1 MVPAMM
7 YKVPSLRLAA
17 LAVASTLVTAS
28 PAAAQFSNLP
38 LFPGLGPAI
47 EEPALSGRQ
56 VLQILSR
63 RGFEPLTGAQF
74 NGDAYV
80 VDAISPRGEAVRLVV
95 DAFDGRVLRRVN
107 LDGGFGGARGY
118 EPPPPP
124 VSRERRPDFGD
135 DEIVRPA
142 PRQPRQA
149 PSARVEPPPVAP
161 RAVTPAPER
170 QMERPSE
177 RPTARAPAPR
187 PSSPAPAPCRPRRPL
202 RPPPRRP
209 SPSPSVPPPPRP
221 RRRPAR
227 GPCA

>member
-1 MVPAMM
+1 M
-7 YKVPSLRLAA
+7 
-17 LAVASTLVTAS
+17 
-28 PAAAQFSNLP
+28 
-38 LFPGLGPAI
+38 
-47 EEPALSGRQ
+47 
-56 VLQILSR
+56 
-63 RGFEPLTGAQF
+63 
-74 NGDAYV
+74 
-80 VDAISPRGEAVRLVV
+80 V

-177 RPTARAPAPR
+177 RPTARAPAPAPEQPR
-187 PSSPAPAPCRPRRPL
+187 ARSVPPAPAPAPAAKAPE
-202 RPPPRRP
+202 PQPE
-209 SPSPSVPPPPRP
+209 
-221 RRRPAR
+221 RPAAAATPQAPRSGTVRVIEGVTQVPARSSR
-227 GPCA
+227 GADEIGVPAPEAPAAPKMD